1 MGDDI
6 YDNLGFEV
14 SVGFAGKIAQA
25 VLGFVGTVVFARELG
40 PSQFG
45 GVYFLI
51 TIVALLRQFSGYE
64 GGAKQRFAGS
74 GIDDGEIL
82 GAVTVFNVIVTV
94 VASVLLLLVQGPLTR
109 RTGIAQ
115 PALLGTLL
123 ICTLVFFSTYQT
135 LLNAAGGLG
144 RQVWLDT
151 VRSVLTT
158 PLQVGLVVAGVG
170 AAGVIYGIVGATV
183 LVIPVTLY
191 SLGVRPAVPSAATLR
206 SLWTYA
212 RYNIPSSFVGKTY
225 DEYDVLLL
233 AILFSQLEVGF
244 YQAALKFTLPAMFVT
259 QVSGSGLMTRVANRH
274 GQGAA
279 YNDDLTNVLAYASLF
294 AIPILFGV
302 VAIGDRLIVTA
313 YKPQFAAATPYLI
326 GLALYRLLKTQSHPY
341 RQAILGTDRP
351 SVIFRID
358 TVILAANLIGGLALA
373 VVIGPIGVVVATVVT
388 EAIRYPLYVR
398 ATPDRTGV
406 PPRPF
411 FEQLG
416 AGMVMFA
423 AVVGLRHVVPLA
435 SPIGVGTVVAVGG
448 ATYVATLTTV
458 SDHFRGT
465 VVSATRP
472 LIAQL
477 R

>member
-1 MGDDI
+1 MGDDV

-25 VLGFVGTVVFARELG
+25 VLGFAGTVVFARELG
-40 PSQFG
+40 PSKFG

-51 TIVALLRQFSGYE
+51 TVVTLLRQFSGYE
-64 GGAKQRFAGS
+64 EGAKQRLAGTE
-74 GIDDGEIL
+74 IDDGEVL
-82 GAVTVFNVIVTV
+82 GAVTVLNLAVTV
-94 VASVLLLLVQGPLTR
+94 LAGVLLFAVSGPLVD
-109 RTGIAQ
+109 RTGLAR
-115 PALLGTLL
+115 PALLGTLMV
-123 ICTLVFFSTYQT
+123 CVVVFFSTYQT

-158 PLQVGLVVAGVG
+158 PLQIGLVVAGVG
-170 AAGVIYGIVGATV
+170 AAGVIYGVVGATV

-191 SLGVRPAVPSAATLR
+191 SLGVRPTVPSVATLR
-206 SLWTYA
+206 SLWAYA

-225 DEYDVLLL
+225 DEYDVVLLVV
-233 AILFSQLEVGF
+233 LFSQLEVGF
-244 YQAALKFTLPAMFVT
+244 YQAALKFTLPAMFIT

-279 YNDDLTNVLAYASLF
+279 YDDDLTNVLAYASLF
-294 AIPILFGV
+294 AIPILFGA
-302 VAIGDRLIVTA
+302 VAVGDRLIVTA

-341 RQAILGTDRP
+341 RQAILGADRP

-398 ATPDRTGV
+398 ANPGRSGV

-416 AGMVMFA
+416 AGVVMFA
-423 AVVGLRHVVPLA
+423 AVVALRRVVSLA
-435 SPIGVGTVVAVGG
+435 SPVGVGSVVAVGG
-448 ATYVATLTTV
+448 VTYVAVLWV
-458 SDHFRGT
+458 ISDHFSET
-465 VVSATRP
+465 VRSALRP
-472 LIAQL
+472 VLAKL
-477 R
+477 